1 MTLDGEIT
9 EITSPPNKADRF
21 RGITIWV
28 PATEE
33 HTEITLPV
41 EDFKKA
47 GLAEG
52 GDRRPHRVQLQLQ
65 VQSANLSESC
75 SSARHHK
82 SVRGFLDRCTWLGCS
97 CSPGHPNGQLC
108 L

>member
-52 GDRRPHRVQLQLQ
+52 DQIAIKLEKNIGIVGLTHMWIHVNVMVLIHTQLFQRVIIGIFI
-65 VQSANLSESC
+65 N
-75 SSARHHK
+75 
-82 SVRGFLDRCTWLGCS
+82 
-97 CSPGHPNGQLC
+97 
-108 L
+108 